1 MASRLGEDTARA
13 SGKRAILNRRG
24 IAYSIECGN
33 HKESDVKEA
42 PSLPR
47 RKKYDVRL
55 TPLVVQFS
63 DSCRTAA
70 PHLSEAPDQAVPP
83 GRTDVACPAV
93 PPKDDIVGWPGE
105 MPVEPPDFAAYPLD
119 SSASF

>member
-1 MASRLGEDTARA
+1 V
-13 SGKRAILNRRG
+13 
-24 IAYSIECGN
+24 
-33 HKESDVKEA
+33 KES

-55 TPLVVQFS
+55 TPLVVQS
-63 DSCRTAA
+63 SNSCRAAA

-83 GRTDVACPAV
+83 GRTDAARTAV

-105 MPVEPPDFAAYPLD
+105 MPVEPPDFADFPLD
-119 SSASF
+119 SSASL